1 MSIISK
7 ISEILDERGIT
18 AAQMSRD
25 LGFSS
30 GLFSQWKR
38 GKQESRKKSV
48 EAIRDAGRIA
58 SHRAWPLL
66 HPRLHPS
73 GVLGEDLGEC
83 LAGFRR
89 GSRYILAPV
98 VVVDLDAVHLDL

>member
-38 GKQESRKKSV
+38 GKQEPRKKSV
-48 EAIRDAGRIA
+48 EAIRAAGRIA
-58 SHRAWPLL
+58 SNRAWPLL
-66 HPRLHPS
+66 HPRLPPGQAYLVRISASASRAS
-73 GVLGEDLGEC
+73 GVV
-83 LAGFRR
+83 AGTSSPR
-89 GSRYILAPV
+89 S
-98 VVVDLDAVHLDL
+98 

>member
-38 GKQESRKKSV
+38 GKQVLPCAVVCRKISRYCTHGCTRVRRTS
-48 EAIRDAGRIA
+48 
-58 SHRAWPLL
+58 
-66 HPRLHPS
+66 
-73 GVLGEDLGEC
+73 
-83 LAGFRR
+83 R
-89 GSRYILAPV
+89 GSRRVPHGLPAW
-98 VVVDLDAVHLDL
+98 